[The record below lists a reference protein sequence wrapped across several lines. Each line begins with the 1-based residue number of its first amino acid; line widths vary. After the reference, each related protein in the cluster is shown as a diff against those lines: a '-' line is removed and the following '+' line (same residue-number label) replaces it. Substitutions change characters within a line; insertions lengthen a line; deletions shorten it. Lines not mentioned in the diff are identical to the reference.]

1 MNRPHQS
8 EIKYASD
15 MSEIMKDRT
24 ILDPKAIAEKW
35 QAIIFG
41 IVDHA
46 FEPIVNIHTGAT
58 FGYEALLR
66 NFQAAGFE
74 TVWEFF
80 ESAYKEG
87 VLYQVELMLR
97 EKAIEK
103 FCRSGLQERLK
114 LFLNVDNRV
123 LEMPDYQQGST
134 AKILAR
140 YKLPAST
147 ICFEI
152 SEMHRLSGSDAV
164 LRILQLTKSQN
175 YKIAIDDFG
184 TGFSGLQL
192 MYYASADFIK
202 IDRFF
207 ISNISND
214 SKKRFFVAS
223 IINMAHLL
231 GITVIAEGIETEQ
244 EFYICRDL
252 GCDLIQGHYIQKAT
266 TDVREMRIKYDVVEN
281 LVKKDRR
288 KVSQDQDIIYN
299 QSEFIPQIPITAT
312 MEEVFNMFLEYEN
325 YTFFPVTTENNEPV
339 GIVREK
345 DLKAYTYSMYG
356 RQLLKNKSFGKTLRD
371 FVVKCPIVDINTKA
385 EKMLEIFSV
394 GETVEGIIITAQM
407 EYIGFLSAKALLRV
421 LNEKNLIAAR
431 DQNPLTKLPGNML
444 IYGYVSEALAD
455 TQTDYIF
462 VYYDFDNFKPYN
474 DRYGF
479 RNGDRV
485 ILLFAEILQKRF
497 TRENCFVGHI
507 GGDDFFVGF
516 KNLHFEEAHELTVMA
531 VQEFTEGVKPYYNE
545 TDRERGYIESKDR
558 DGKPKRFPLL
568 TVSAAMQ
575 QLPKHR
581 HPLTMDE
588 ISTALAEMKKGAKG
602 TQGGVCAATVYEP
615 LQTLYCSNGL
625 PISRGGTDLPINP
638 TSTKSVTT

>member
-1 MNRPHQS
+1 
-8 EIKYASD
+8 
-15 MSEIMKDRT
+15 MSEILIDRPK
-24 ILDPKAIAEKW
+24 LDPKALAEKW
-35 QAIIFG
+35 RTIIFG
-41 IVDHA
+41 IIDHA

-66 NFQAAGFE
+66 NYQAAGFE
-74 TVWEFF
+74 TIWEFF
-80 ESAYKEG
+80 ESAYTEG
-87 VLYQVELMLR
+87 ALYQVELLLR

-123 LEMPDYQQGST
+123 LEMPDYQQGNT

-140 YKLPAST
+140 YKLPASA

-164 LRILQLTKSQN
+164 MQILHLTKSQN

-184 TGFSGLQL
+184 TGFSGFQL

-252 GCDLIQGHYIQKAT
+252 GCDLIQGHYIQKAST
-266 TDVREMRIKYDVVEN
+266 EVREIKLKYDVVEM
-281 LVKKDRR
+281 LVRKDRR
-288 KVSQDQDIIYN
+288 KVSQDQEIIYN
-299 QSEFIPQIPITAT
+299 QSEYIPQIPITAS
-312 MEEVFNMFLEYEN
+312 MEEVFNKFLEFDN
-325 YTFFPVTTENNEPV
+325 YSFFPVTTESNEPV

-371 FVVKCPIVDINTKA
+371 FIVKCPIVDINTKA

-394 GETVEGIIITAQM
+394 GETVEGIIVTAQM

-421 LNEKNLIAAR
+421 LNEKNLMTAR
-431 DQNPLTKLPGNML
+431 DQNPLTKLPGNTL
-444 IYGYVSEALAD
+444 IYGYVSEALVD
-455 TQTDYIF
+455 IESTYTL

-497 TRENCFVGHI
+497 SRENCFVGHI

-516 KNLHFEEAHELTVMA
+516 KNLDFEDAHELTLMA
-531 VQEFTEGVKPYYNE
+531 IQEFTEGVKPYYDE
-545 TDRERGYIESKDR
+545 SDRSRGFIESKDR
-558 DGKPKRFPLL
+558 DGKSKQFPLL
-568 TVSAAMQ
+568 TVSAAM
-575 QLPKHR
+575 LVIPKHR
-581 HPLTMDE
+581 NPLTTDE
-588 ISTALAEMKKGAKG
+588 ISTTLADMKKGAKG
-602 TQGGVCAATVYEP
+602 TQGGICASTISE
-615 LQTLYCSNGL
+615 L
-625 PISRGGTDLPINP
+625 PS
-638 TSTKSVTT
+638 

>member
-1 MNRPHQS
+1 MSDIVLDQS
-8 EIKYASD
+8 Q
-15 MSEIMKDRT
+15 
-24 ILDPKAIAEKW
+24 LDPKAIAEKW
-35 QAIIFG
+35 RTIVFG
-41 IVDHA
+41 MIDHA
-46 FEPIVNIHTGAT
+46 YEPIVNIHTGAT

-66 NFQAAGFE
+66 NYQAAGFE
-74 TVWEFF
+74 TIWEFF
-80 ESAYKEG
+80 ETAYNEG
-87 VLYQVELMLR
+87 ALHQVELLLR

-114 LFLNVDNRV
+114 LFLNIDNRV
-123 LEMPDYQQGST
+123 FEMSDYHQGNMK
-134 AKILAR
+134 KILER
-140 YKLPAST
+140 YKLPPSA
-147 ICFEI
+147 ICYEI

-184 TGFSGLQL
+184 TGFSGFQV
-192 MYYASADFIK
+192 MYYTSPDFIK

-207 ISNISND
+207 VSSIAND
-214 SKKRFFVAS
+214 SKKRFFVGS
-223 IINMAHLL
+223 IVNMAHLL

-252 GCDLIQGHYIQKAT
+252 GCDLVQGHYIQQAST
-266 TDVREMRIKYDVVEN
+266 SVREIKLKYEVVEK

-312 MEEVFNMFLEYEN
+312 MEEVLNKFLEYEN
-325 YTFFPVTTENNEPV
+325 YTFFPVTTENNEPI

-356 RQLLKNKSFGKTLRD
+356 RQLLMNKSVGKTLKD
-371 FVVKCPIVDINTKA
+371 FIVKCPIVDINTKA
-385 EKMLEIFSV
+385 EKMLEIYAV
-394 GETVEGIIITAQM
+394 EETGEGIIITAQM

-421 LNEKNLIAAR
+421 LNEKNLVMAR
-431 DQNPLTKLPGNML
+431 DQNPLTKLPGNTL

-455 TQTDYIF
+455 IDSTYIL

-485 ILLFAEILQKRF
+485 ILLFSEILQKRF
-497 TRENCFVGHI
+497 LRENCFVGHI

-516 KNLHFEEAHELTVMA
+516 KNLCFEEAHELTSMVL
-531 VQEFTEGVKPYYNE
+531 QEFSEGVKSYYDE
-545 TDRERGYIESKDR
+545 IDRTREFIEAKDR
-558 DGKPKRFPLL
+558 DGTLKTFPLL
-568 TVSAAMQ
+568 TVSAAM
-575 QLPKHR
+575 LEIPKQR
-581 HPLTMDE
+581 SPLTMDE
-588 ISTALAEMKKGAKG
+588 ISTILAILKKNAKDVPSG
-602 TQGGVCAATVYEP
+602 ICAST
-615 LQTLYCSNGL
+615 
-625 PISRGGTDLPINP
+625 INRR
-638 TSTKSVTT
+638 KL

>member
-1 MNRPHQS
+1 M
-8 EIKYASD
+8 SD
-15 MSEIMKDRT
+15 IVTERT
-24 ILDPKAIAEKW
+24 ALDPKAIAEKW
-35 QAIIFG
+35 RTIIFG
-41 IVDHA
+41 IIDHA

-66 NFQAAGFE
+66 NYQAAGFE
-74 TVWEFF
+74 TIWEFF
-80 ESAYKEG
+80 ETAYKEG
-87 VLYQVELMLR
+87 ALYQVELLLR

-103 FCRSGLQERLK
+103 FCRSGLQERIK

-123 LEMPDYQQGST
+123 LEMSDYQQGNT

-140 YKLPAST
+140 YKLPASA

-164 LRILQLTKSQN
+164 MQILHLTKSQN

-184 TGFSGLQL
+184 TGFSGFQL
-192 MYYASADFIK
+192 MYYASPDFIK

-231 GITVIAEGIETEQ
+231 GISVIAEGIETEQ

-266 TDVREMRIKYDVVEN
+266 TDIREMKTKYEVVEM
-281 LVKKDRR
+281 LVRKDRR
-288 KVSQDQDIIYN
+288 KVSQDQEIIYN
-299 QSEFIPQIPITAT
+299 QSEYIPQIPITAT
-312 MEEVFNMFLEYEN
+312 MEEVFNKFLEFDN
-325 YTFFPVTTENNEPV
+325 YSFFPVTTENNEPV

-371 FVVKCPIVDINTKA
+371 FIIKCPIVDINTKA

-394 GETVEGIIITAQM
+394 GETVEGIIVTAQM

-421 LNEKNLIAAR
+421 LNEKNLMAAR
-431 DQNPLTKLPGNML
+431 DQNPLTKLPGNTL
-444 IYGYVSEALAD
+444 IYGYVSEALVD
-455 TQTDYIF
+455 VESDYTL

-485 ILLFAEILQKRF
+485 ILLFSEILQKRF
-497 TRENCFVGHI
+497 SRENCFIGHI

-516 KNLHFEEAHELTVMA
+516 KNLRFEEAYELTAMTI
-531 VQEFTEGVKPYYNE
+531 QEFTEGVKPYYDE
-545 TDRERGYIESKDR
+545 VERTRGYIESKDR
-558 DGKPKRFPLL
+558 DGKLRQFPLL
-568 TVSAAMQ
+568 TVSAAM
-575 QLPKHR
+575 LEIPKHR
-581 HPLTMDE
+581 NPLTMDE
-588 ISTALAEMKKGAKG
+588 ISAVLAEMKKGAKG
-602 TQGGVCAATVYEP
+602 TQGGICASTVNQLP
-615 LQTLYCSNGL
+615 SING
-625 PISRGGTDLPINP
+625 
-638 TSTKSVTT
+638 K

>member
-1 MNRPHQS
+1 M
-8 EIKYASD
+8 SD
-15 MSEIMKDRT
+15 IVTEKT
-24 ILDPKAIAEKW
+24 VLDPKAIAEKW
-35 QAIIFG
+35 RTIILG

-66 NFQAAGFE
+66 NYQAAGFE
-74 TVWEFF
+74 TIWEFF
-80 ESAYKEG
+80 ESAHKEG
-87 VLYQVELMLR
+87 ALYQVELLLR

-123 LEMPDYQQGST
+123 LEMSDYQQGNT

-140 YKLPAST
+140 YKLPASA

-152 SEMHRLSGSDAV
+152 SEMHRISGSDAV
-164 LRILQLTKSQN
+164 MQILHLTKSQN

-184 TGFSGLQL
+184 TGFSGFQL

-252 GCDLIQGHYIQKAT
+252 GCDLIQGHYIQKAST
-266 TDVREMRIKYDVVEN
+266 EVREMKLKYDIVEK
-281 LVKKDRR
+281 LVRKDRR
-288 KVSQDQDIIYN
+288 KVSQDQEIIYN
-299 QSEFIPQIPITAT
+299 QSEYIPQIPITAS
-312 MEEVFNMFLEYEN
+312 MEEVFNKFLEFDN
-325 YTFFPVTTENNEPV
+325 YNFFPVTTENNEPV

-371 FVVKCPIVDINTKA
+371 FIVKCPIVDINTKA

-394 GETVEGIIITAQM
+394 GETVEGIIVTAQM

-421 LNEKNLIAAR
+421 LNEKNLMMAR
-431 DQNPLTKLPGNML
+431 DQNPLTKLPGNTL
-444 IYGYVSEALAD
+444 IYGYVSEALVDTDAD
-455 TQTDYIF
+455 YTL

-497 TRENCFVGHI
+497 ARENCFVGHI

-516 KNLHFEEAHELTVMA
+516 KNLRFEDAHELTTMA
-531 VQEFTEGVKPYYNE
+531 IQEFTEGVKPYYDE
-545 TDRERGYIESKDR
+545 IDRNCGYIESKDR
-558 DGKPKRFPLL
+558 DGKIKRFPLL
-568 TVSAAMQ
+568 TVSAAM
-575 QLPKHR
+575 LEVPKHR
-581 HPLTMDE
+581 NPLTMDE
-588 ISTALAEMKKGAKG
+588 ISATLAEMKKGAKG
-602 TQGGVCAATVYEP
+602 VQGGICAATVN
-615 LQTLYCSNGL
+615 QL
-625 PISRGGTDLPINP
+625 PS
-638 TSTKSVTT
+638 

>member
-1 MNRPHQS
+1 
-8 EIKYASD
+8 
-15 MSEIMKDRT
+15 MSEILIDRSR
-24 ILDPKAIAEKW
+24 LDPKALAEKW
-35 QAIIFG
+35 RTIIFG
-41 IVDHA
+41 IIDHA

-66 NFQAAGFE
+66 NYQAAGFE
-74 TVWEFF
+74 TIWEFF
-80 ESAYKEG
+80 ESAYTEG
-87 VLYQVELMLR
+87 ALYQVELLLR

-123 LEMPDYQQGST
+123 LEMSDYQQGNT

-140 YKLPAST
+140 YKLPASA

-164 LRILQLTKSQN
+164 MQILHLTKSQN

-184 TGFSGLQL
+184 TGFSGFQL

-252 GCDLIQGHYIQKAT
+252 GCDLIQGHYIQKAST
-266 TDVREMRIKYDVVEN
+266 EVREIKLKYDVVEM
-281 LVKKDRR
+281 LVRKDRR
-288 KVSQDQDIIYN
+288 KVSQDQEIIYN
-299 QSEFIPQIPITAT
+299 QSEYIPQIPITAS
-312 MEEVFNMFLEYEN
+312 MEEVFNKFLEFDN
-325 YTFFPVTTENNEPV
+325 YSFFPVTTESNEPV

-371 FVVKCPIVDINTKA
+371 FIVKCPIVDINTKA

-394 GETVEGIIITAQM
+394 GETVEGIIVTAQM

-421 LNEKNLIAAR
+421 LNEKNLMTAR
-431 DQNPLTKLPGNML
+431 DQNPLTKLPGNTL
-444 IYGYVSEALAD
+444 IYGYVSEALVD
-455 TQTDYIF
+455 IESTYTL

-497 TRENCFVGHI
+497 SRENCFIGHI

-516 KNLHFEEAHELTVMA
+516 KNLDFEDAHELTLMA
-531 VQEFTEGVKPYYNE
+531 IQEFTEGVKPYYDE
-545 TDRERGYIESKDR
+545 SDRSRGFIESKDR
-558 DGKPKRFPLL
+558 DGKSKHFSLL
-568 TVSAAMQ
+568 TVSAAM
-575 QLPKHR
+575 LVIPKHR
-581 HPLTMDE
+581 NPLTMDE
-588 ISTALAEMKKGAKG
+588 ISTILADMKKGAKG
-602 TQGGVCAATVYEP
+602 TQGGICASTIS
-615 LQTLYCSNGL
+615 QL
-625 PISRGGTDLPINP
+625 PS
-638 TSTKSVTT
+638 

>member
-1 MNRPHQS
+1 
-8 EIKYASD
+8 
-15 MSEIMKDRT
+15 MSEILTDRHE
-24 ILDPKAIAEKW
+24 IDPKAIAEKW
-35 QAIIFG
+35 RTIIFG
-41 IVDHA
+41 IIDHA

-66 NFQAAGFE
+66 NYQAAGFE
-74 TVWEFF
+74 TIWEFF
-80 ESAYKEG
+80 ESAYNEG
-87 VLYQVELMLR
+87 ALYQVELLLR

-103 FCRSGLQERLK
+103 FCRSGLQERIK

-123 LEMPDYQQGST
+123 LEMSDYQQGNT

-164 LRILQLTKSQN
+164 MQILHLTKSQN

-184 TGFSGLQL
+184 TGFSGFQL

-252 GCDLIQGHYIQKAT
+252 GCDLIQGHYIQKAST
-266 TDVREMRIKYDVVEN
+266 EVRDMKIKYDLVEM
-281 LVKKDRR
+281 LVRKDRR
-288 KVSQDQDIIYN
+288 KVSQDQEIIYN
-299 QSEFIPQIPITAT
+299 QSEYIPQIPITAS
-312 MEEVFNMFLEYEN
+312 MEEVFNKFLEFDN
-325 YTFFPVTTENNEPV
+325 YSFFPVTTENNEPI

-371 FVVKCPIVDINTKA
+371 FIVKCPIVDINTKA

-394 GETVEGIIITAQM
+394 GETVEGIIVTAQM

-421 LNEKNLIAAR
+421 LNEKNLMAAR
-431 DQNPLTKLPGNML
+431 DQNPLTKLPGNTL
-444 IYGYVSEALAD
+444 IYGYVSEALVD
-455 TQTDYIF
+455 IDSEYIL

-497 TRENCFVGHI
+497 SRENCFVGHV

-516 KNLHFEEAHELTVMA
+516 KNLRFEEAHELTAMA
-531 VQEFTEGVKPYYNE
+531 IQEFTEGVKPYYDE
-545 TDRERGYIESKDR
+545 ADRTRGYIESKDR
-558 DGKPKRFPLL
+558 DGKVRTFPLL
-568 TVSAAMQ
+568 TVSAAM
-575 QLPKHR
+575 LEIPKHR
-581 HPLTMDE
+581 NPLTMDE
-588 ISTALAEMKKGAKG
+588 ISATLAEMKKGAKG
-602 TQGGVCAATVYEP
+602 TQGGICASTISK
-615 LQTLYCSNGL
+615 TLS
-625 PISRGGTDLPINP
+625 
-638 TSTKSVTT
+638 

>member
-1 MNRPHQS
+1 
-8 EIKYASD
+8 
-15 MSEIMKDRT
+15 MSEISIERSN
-24 ILDPKAIAEKW
+24 LDLKALVEKW
-35 QAIIFG
+35 QAIVFG
-41 IVDHA
+41 IIDHA

-66 NFQAAGFE
+66 NYQAASFE
-74 TVWEFF
+74 TIWEFF
-80 ESAYKEG
+80 ESAYNEG

-123 LEMPDYQQGST
+123 FEMPDYQKGNT
-134 AKILAR
+134 AKILSR
-140 YKLPAST
+140 YKLPASA
-147 ICFEI
+147 ICLEI
-152 SEMHRLSGSDAV
+152 SEMHRISGSDAV
-164 LRILQLTKSQN
+164 LQILQLTKSQN

-184 TGFSGLQL
+184 TGFSGFQL

-266 TDVREMRIKYDVVEN
+266 TDIREMRIKYEMVEN

-299 QSEFIPQIPITAT
+299 QSEYIPQIPITAS
-312 MEEVFNMFLEYEN
+312 MEEVFNKFLEFDN
-325 YTFFPVTTENNEPV
+325 YSFFPVTTENNEPV

-371 FVVKCPIVDINTKA
+371 FIVKCPIVDINTKA

-394 GETVEGIIITAQM
+394 GETVEGIIMTAQM

-421 LNEKNLIAAR
+421 LNEKNLMTAR
-431 DQNPLTKLPGNML
+431 DQNPLTKLPGNTL
-444 IYGYVSEALAD
+444 IYGYVSEALVD
-455 TQTDYIF
+455 IESSYTL

-497 TRENCFVGHI
+497 SRENCFIGHI

-516 KNLHFEEAHELTVMA
+516 KNLRFEEAHELTAMA
-531 VQEFTEGVKPYYNE
+531 IQEFTDGVKPYYDE
-545 TDRERGYIESKDR
+545 SDRRRGYIESKDR
-558 DGKPKRFPLL
+558 DGKRKNFPLL
-568 TVSAAMQ
+568 TVSAAM
-575 QLPKHR
+575 LVIPKHR
-581 HPLTMDE
+581 NPLTMDE
-588 ISTALAEMKKGAKG
+588 ISATLAEMKKGAKG
-602 TQGGVCAATVYEP
+602 EQGGICASSINERLSEIESGQFY
-615 LQTLYCSNGL
+615 LSNGL
-625 PISRGGTDLPINP
+625 PMSRGGTDLPINP
-638 TSTKSVTT
+638 TNTKSVTR

>member
-1 MNRPHQS
+1 
-8 EIKYASD
+8 
-15 MSEIMKDRT
+15 MSEIVTERPK
-24 ILDPKAIAEKW
+24 LDPKAIADKW
-35 QAIIFG
+35 RTIVFG
-41 IVDHA
+41 IIDHA

-66 NFQAAGFE
+66 NYQAAGFE
-74 TVWEFF
+74 TIWEFF
-80 ESAYKEG
+80 ESAYNEG
-87 VLYQVELMLR
+87 ALYQVELFLR

-123 LEMPDYQQGST
+123 LEMSDYQQGNT

-140 YKLPAST
+140 YKLPASA

-164 LRILQLTKSQN
+164 MQILHLTKSQN

-252 GCDLIQGHYIQKAT
+252 GCDLIQGHYIQKAST
-266 TDVREMRIKYDVVEN
+266 EVRDMKIKYEIVEM
-281 LVKKDRR
+281 LVRKDRR
-288 KVSQDQDIIYN
+288 KVSQDQEIIYN
-299 QSEFIPQIPITAT
+299 QSEYIPQIPITAT
-312 MEEVFNMFLEYEN
+312 MEEVFNKFLEFDN
-325 YTFFPVTTENNEPV
+325 YSFFPVTTENNEPI

-371 FVVKCPIVDINTKA
+371 FIVKCPIVDINTKA

-394 GETVEGIIITAQM
+394 GETVEGIIVTAQM

-421 LNEKNLIAAR
+421 LNEKNLMAAR
-431 DQNPLTKLPGNML
+431 DQNPLTKLPGNTL
-444 IYGYVSEALAD
+444 IYGYVSEALVD
-455 TQTDYIF
+455 IDSDYIL

-497 TRENCFVGHI
+497 SRENCFVGHV

-516 KNLHFEEAHELTVMA
+516 KNIRFEEAQELTA
-531 VQEFTEGVKPYYNE
+531 IAIQEFTEGVKPYYDE
-545 TDRERGYIESKDR
+545 TDRTRGYIESKDR
-558 DGKPKRFPLL
+558 DGKVKIFPLL
-568 TVSAAMQ
+568 TVSAAM
-575 QLPKHR
+575 LEIPKHR
-581 HPLTMDE
+581 SPLSMDE
-588 ISTALAEMKKGAKG
+588 ISTTLAEMKKSAKG
-602 TQGGVCAATVYEP
+602 VQGGICAATVNKLTVMSP
-615 LQTLYCSNGL
+615 
-625 PISRGGTDLPINP
+625 
-638 TSTKSVTT
+638 

>member
-1 MNRPHQS
+1 MPDIVT
-8 EIKYASD
+8 E
-15 MSEIMKDRT
+15 RT
-24 ILDPKAIAEKW
+24 ALDSKAIAEKW
-35 QAIIFG
+35 RTIVFG
-41 IVDHA
+41 IIDHA

-58 FGYEALLR
+58 FGFEALLR
-66 NFQAAGFE
+66 NYQAAGFE
-74 TVWEFF
+74 TIWEFF
-80 ESAYKEG
+80 ETAYKEG
-87 VLYQVELMLR
+87 ALYQVELLLR

-103 FCRSGLQERLK
+103 FCRSGFQERIK

-123 LEMPDYQQGST
+123 LEMSDYQQGNT

-140 YKLPAST
+140 YKMPASA

-164 LRILQLTKSQN
+164 MQILHLTKSQN

-184 TGFSGLQL
+184 TGFSGFQL

-252 GCDLIQGHYIQKAT
+252 GCDLIQGHYIQKST
-266 TDVREMRIKYDVVEN
+266 TDIREMKTKYEVVEM
-281 LVKKDRR
+281 LVRKDRR
-288 KVSQDQDIIYN
+288 KVSQDQEIIYN
-299 QSEFIPQIPITAT
+299 QSEYIPQIPITAT
-312 MEEVFNMFLEYEN
+312 MEEVFNKFLEFDN
-325 YTFFPVTTENNEPV
+325 YSFFPVTTENNEPV

-371 FVVKCPIVDINTKA
+371 FIVKCPIVDINTKA

-394 GETVEGIIITAQM
+394 GETVEGIIVTAQM

-421 LNEKNLIAAR
+421 LNEKNLMAAR
-431 DQNPLTKLPGNML
+431 DQNPLTKLPGNTL
-444 IYGYVSEALAD
+444 IYGYVSEALND
-455 TQTDYIF
+455 VESDYIL

-485 ILLFAEILQKRF
+485 ILLFSEILQKRF
-497 TRENCFVGHI
+497 SRENCFIGHV

-516 KNLHFEEAHELTVMA
+516 KNLRFEEVYELTAMA
-531 VQEFTEGVKPYYNE
+531 IQEFTEGVKPYYDE
-545 TDRERGYIESKDR
+545 VDRAHGYIESKDR
-558 DGKPKRFPLL
+558 DGKLRQFPLL
-568 TVSAAMQ
+568 TVSAAM
-575 QLPKHR
+575 LEIPKHR
-581 HPLTMDE
+581 NPLTMDE
-588 ISTALAEMKKGAKG
+588 ISAVLAEMKKSAKG
-602 TQGGVCAATVYEP
+602 TQGGICGSTVH
-615 LQTLYCSNGL
+615 QL
-625 PISRGGTDLPINP
+625 P
-638 TSTKSVTT
+638 

>member
-1 MNRPHQS
+1 MPEIVTDKAALNPS
-8 EIKYASD
+8 E
-15 MSEIMKDRT
+15 
-24 ILDPKAIAEKW
+24 IAEKW
-35 QAIIFG
+35 KTIVYGII
-41 IVDHA
+41 DHA

-66 NFQAAGFE
+66 NYQAAGFE
-74 TVWEFF
+74 TIWEFF
-80 ESAYKEG
+80 ESAYQEG
-87 VLYQVELMLR
+87 ALYQVELMLR

-103 FCRSGLQERLK
+103 FCRTGLQERIK

-123 LEMPDYQQGST
+123 LEMPDYQQGNT

-140 YKLPAST
+140 YKMPTSA

-152 SEMHRLSGSDAV
+152 SEMHRISGSDAV
-164 LRILQLTKSQN
+164 LQILQLTKSQN

-184 TGFSGLQL
+184 TGFSGFQL

-266 TDVREMRIKYDVVEN
+266 TNVRELKMKYEIVEM
-281 LVKKDRR
+281 LVRKDRR
-288 KVSQDQDIIYN
+288 KISQDQEIIYN
-299 QSEFIPQIPITAT
+299 QSEFIPQIPITAS
-312 MEEVFNMFLEYEN
+312 MEEVFNKFLEFDN
-325 YTFFPVTTENNEPV
+325 YSFFPVTTENNEPI
-339 GIVREK
+339 GIVRER

-356 RQLLKNKSFGKTLRD
+356 RQLLKNKSFGKTLKD
-371 FVVKCPIVDINTKA
+371 FIVKCPIVDINTKA

-394 GETVEGIIITAQM
+394 DETVEGIIVTAQM

-421 LNEKNLIAAR
+421 LNEKNLMAAR
-431 DQNPLTKLPGNML
+431 DQNPLTKLPGNTL

-455 TQTDYIF
+455 VDSYYAL

-497 TRENCFVGHI
+497 ARESCFVGHV

-516 KNLHFEEAHELTVMA
+516 KNLPFDEACELTMMA
-531 VQEFTEGVKPYYNE
+531 IQEFTEGVKPYYDE
-545 TDRERGYIESKDR
+545 ADRERGYIESKDR
-558 DGKPKRFPLL
+558 DGNPKRFPLL
-568 TVSAAMQ
+568 TVSAAM
-575 QLPKHR
+575 LEIPKMR
-581 HPLTMDE
+581 VPLTMDE
-588 ISTALAEMKKGAKG
+588 ISAILADMKKSAKG
-602 TQGGVCAATVYEP
+602 AQGSLCASTIVPAFASEYAKP
-615 LQTLYCSNGL
+615 K
-625 PISRGGTDLPINP
+625 P
-638 TSTKSVTT
+638 TSPNQA

>member
-1 MNRPHQS
+1 
-8 EIKYASD
+8 
-15 MSEIMKDRT
+15 MSEILTDRT
-24 ILDPKAIAEKW
+24 KLDPTALAEKW
-35 QAIIFG
+35 RTIIFG
-41 IVDHA
+41 IIDHA

-66 NFQAAGFE
+66 NYQAAGFE
-74 TVWEFF
+74 TIWEFF
-80 ESAYKEG
+80 ESAYNEG
-87 VLYQVELMLR
+87 MLYQVELLLR

-123 LEMPDYQQGST
+123 LEMPDYQQGNT

-140 YKLPAST
+140 YKLPASA

-164 LRILQLTKSQN
+164 MQILHLTKSQS

-192 MYYASADFIK
+192 MYYASPDFIK

-252 GCDLIQGHYIQKAT
+252 GCDLIQGHYIQKAS
-266 TDVREMRIKYDVVEN
+266 TDVREMKIKYDVVET
-281 LVKKDRR
+281 LVRKDRR
-288 KVSQDQDIIYN
+288 KVSQDQEIIYN
-299 QSEFIPQIPITAT
+299 QSEYIPQIPITAS
-312 MEEVFNMFLEYEN
+312 MEEVFNKFLEFDN
-325 YTFFPVTTENNEPV
+325 YSFFPVTTESNEPV

-371 FVVKCPIVDINTKA
+371 FIVKCPIVDINIKA

-394 GETVEGIIITAQM
+394 GETVEGIIVTAQM

-421 LNEKNLIAAR
+421 LNEKNLMIAR
-431 DQNPLTKLPGNML
+431 DQNPLTKLPGNTL
-444 IYGYVSEALAD
+444 IYGYVSEALVD
-455 TQTDYIF
+455 TESAHIL

-497 TRENCFVGHI
+497 SRENCFVGHI

-516 KNLHFEEAHELTVMA
+516 KNLRFEEAYELTAMA
-531 VQEFTEGVKPYYNE
+531 IQEFTESVKPYYDE
-545 TDRERGYIESKDR
+545 VDRTRGYIESKDR
-558 DGKPKRFPLL
+558 DGRSKYFPLL
-568 TVSAAMQ
+568 TVSAAMLE
-575 QLPKHR
+575 LPKHR
-581 HPLTMDE
+581 NSLSMDE
-588 ISTALAEMKKGAKG
+588 ISTTLAEMKKGAKG
-602 TQGGVCAATVYEP
+602 TQGGICASTI
-615 LQTLYCSNGL
+615 SKL
-625 PISRGGTDLPINP
+625 PS
-638 TSTKSVTT
+638 

>member
-1 MNRPHQS
+1 MPDIVT
-8 EIKYASD
+8 E
-15 MSEIMKDRT
+15 RT
-24 ILDPKAIAEKW
+24 ALDSKAIAEKW
-35 QAIIFG
+35 RTIVFG
-41 IVDHA
+41 IIDHA

-58 FGYEALLR
+58 FGFEALLR
-66 NFQAAGFE
+66 NYQAAGFE
-74 TVWEFF
+74 TIWEFF
-80 ESAYKEG
+80 ETAYKEG
-87 VLYQVELMLR
+87 ALYQVELLLR

-103 FCRSGLQERLK
+103 FCRSGFQERIK

-123 LEMPDYQQGST
+123 LEMSDYQQGNT

-140 YKLPAST
+140 YKMPASA

-164 LRILQLTKSQN
+164 MQILHLTKSQN

-184 TGFSGLQL
+184 TGFSGFQL

-252 GCDLIQGHYIQKAT
+252 GCDLIQGHYIQKST
-266 TDVREMRIKYDVVEN
+266 TDIREMKTKYEVVEM
-281 LVKKDRR
+281 LVRKDRR
-288 KVSQDQDIIYN
+288 KVSQDQEIIYN
-299 QSEFIPQIPITAT
+299 QSEYIPQIPITAT
-312 MEEVFNMFLEYEN
+312 MEEVFNKFLEFDN
-325 YTFFPVTTENNEPV
+325 YSFFPVTTENNEPV

-371 FVVKCPIVDINTKA
+371 FIVKCPIVDINTKA

-394 GETVEGIIITAQM
+394 GETVEGIIVTAQM

-421 LNEKNLIAAR
+421 LNEKNLMAAR
-431 DQNPLTKLPGNML
+431 DQNPLTKLPGNTL
-444 IYGYVSEALAD
+444 IYGYVSEALND
-455 TQTDYIF
+455 VESDYIL

-485 ILLFAEILQKRF
+485 ILLFSEILQKRF
-497 TRENCFVGHI
+497 SRENCFVGHV

-516 KNLHFEEAHELTVMA
+516 KNLRFEEVYELTAMA
-531 VQEFTEGVKPYYNE
+531 IQEFTEGVKPYYDE
-545 TDRERGYIESKDR
+545 VDRAHGYIESKDR
-558 DGKPKRFPLL
+558 DGKLRQFPLL
-568 TVSAAMQ
+568 TVSAAM
-575 QLPKHR
+575 LEIPKHR
-581 HPLTMDE
+581 NPLTMDE
-588 ISTALAEMKKGAKG
+588 ISAVLAEMKKSAKG
-602 TQGGVCAATVYEP
+602 TQGGICGSTVH
-615 LQTLYCSNGL
+615 QL
-625 PISRGGTDLPINP
+625 PS
-638 TSTKSVTT
+638 

>member
-1 MNRPHQS
+1 MIS
-8 EIKYASD
+8 ESQHTPDKPD
-15 MSEIMKDRT
+15 VLMDRT
-24 ILDPKAIAEKW
+24 ELDPRAVAEKW
-35 QAIIFG
+35 RAIVFG
-41 IVDHA
+41 IIDYA

-66 NFQAAGFE
+66 NHQAAGFE

-87 VLYQVELMLR
+87 MLYQVELMLR
-97 EKAIEK
+97 ERAIEK

-123 LEMPDYQQGST
+123 FEMPDYQQGNT
-134 AKILAR
+134 AKVLSQ

-152 SEMHRLSGSDAV
+152 SEMHRLSSSDAV
-164 LRILQLTKSQN
+164 LRILQLTKSQD

-184 TGFSGLQL
+184 TGFSGFQV
-192 MYYASADFIK
+192 MYYASPDFIK

-207 ISNISND
+207 VTSIAND
-214 SKKRFFVAS
+214 SKKRFFVGS
-223 IINMAHLL
+223 IVNMAHLL

-252 GCDLIQGHYIQKAT
+252 GCDLVQGHFIQPAF
-266 TDVREMRIKYDVVEN
+266 TDVRAMRIKYEIVEN

-288 KVSQDQDIIYN
+288 KVSQDQDIIYS

-312 MEEVFNMFLEYEN
+312 MEEVLNKFLEYEN
-325 YTFFPVTTENNEPV
+325 YSFFPVTTENNEPL

-345 DLKAYTYSMYG
+345 DLKAYTYSLYG
-356 RQLLKNKSFGKTLRD
+356 RQLLMNKSFGKTLKD
-371 FVVKCPIVDINTKA
+371 FIVKCPIVDINTRA

-394 GETVEGIIITAQM
+394 GEAVEGIIITAQM

-431 DQNPLTKLPGNML
+431 DQNPLTKLPGNTL
-444 IYGYVSEALAD
+444 IYSYISEALAD
-455 TQTDYIF
+455 TRNDYTF

-497 TRENCFVGHI
+497 SRENCFIGHI

-516 KNLHFEEAHELTVMA
+516 KNFAFEEAHELTAMTI
-531 VQEFTEGVKPYYNE
+531 QEFTEGVRPYYDE
-545 TDRERGYIESKDR
+545 LDRKRGYIESKDR
-558 DGKPKRFPLL
+558 EGNLKRFSLL

-575 QLPKHR
+575 QIPKHR
-581 HPLTMDE
+581 DSLTMDE
-588 ISTALAEMKKGAKG
+588 ISTILAEMKKGAKG
-602 TQGGVCAATVYEP
+602 TQGGICAATVYSVSKDD
-615 LQTLYCSNGL
+615 YDSKGL

-638 TSTKSVTT
+638 TSTRSVIT

>member
-1 MNRPHQS
+1 MPEIVTDKAALNPS
-8 EIKYASD
+8 E
-15 MSEIMKDRT
+15 
-24 ILDPKAIAEKW
+24 IAEKW
-35 QAIIFG
+35 KTIVYGII
-41 IVDHA
+41 DHA

-66 NFQAAGFE
+66 NYQAAGFE
-74 TVWEFF
+74 TIWEFF
-80 ESAYKEG
+80 ESAYQEG
-87 VLYQVELMLR
+87 ALYQVELMLR

-103 FCRSGLQERLK
+103 FCRTGLQERIK

-123 LEMPDYQQGST
+123 LEMPDYQQGNT

-140 YKLPAST
+140 YKMPTSA

-152 SEMHRLSGSDAV
+152 SEMHRISGSDAV
-164 LRILQLTKSQN
+164 LQILQLTKSQN

-184 TGFSGLQL
+184 TGFSGFQL

-266 TDVREMRIKYDVVEN
+266 TNIRELKMKYEIVEMLVR
-281 LVKKDRR
+281 KDRR
-288 KVSQDQDIIYN
+288 KISQDQEIIYN
-299 QSEFIPQIPITAT
+299 QSEFIPQIPITAS
-312 MEEVFNMFLEYEN
+312 MEEVFNKFLEFDN
-325 YTFFPVTTENNEPV
+325 YSFFPVTTENNEPI
-339 GIVREK
+339 GIVRER

-356 RQLLKNKSFGKTLRD
+356 RQLLKNKSFGKTLKD
-371 FVVKCPIVDINTKA
+371 FIVKCPIVDINTKA

-394 GETVEGIIITAQM
+394 DETVEGIIVTAQM

-421 LNEKNLIAAR
+421 LNEKNLMAAR
-431 DQNPLTKLPGNML
+431 DQNPLTKLPGNTL

-455 TQTDYIF
+455 VDSDYAL

-497 TRENCFVGHI
+497 ARESCFVGHV

-516 KNLHFEEAHELTVMA
+516 KNLPFDEACELTMMA
-531 VQEFTEGVKPYYNE
+531 IQEFTEGVKPYYDE
-545 TDRERGYIESKDR
+545 ADRERGYIESKDR
-558 DGKPKRFPLL
+558 DGNPKRFPLL
-568 TVSAAMQ
+568 TVSAAM
-575 QLPKHR
+575 LEIPKMR
-581 HPLTMDE
+581 VPLTMDE
-588 ISTALAEMKKGAKG
+588 ISAILADMKKSAKG
-602 TQGGVCAATVYEP
+602 AQGSLCASTIVPAFASEYAKP
-615 LQTLYCSNGL
+615 K
-625 PISRGGTDLPINP
+625 P
-638 TSTKSVTT
+638 TSPNQA

>member
-1 MNRPHQS
+1 MPDIVT
-8 EIKYASD
+8 E
-15 MSEIMKDRT
+15 RT
-24 ILDPKAIAEKW
+24 ALDSKAIAEKW
-35 QAIIFG
+35 RTIVFG
-41 IVDHA
+41 IIDHA

-58 FGYEALLR
+58 FGFEALLR
-66 NFQAAGFE
+66 NYQAAGFE
-74 TVWEFF
+74 TIWEFF
-80 ESAYKEG
+80 ETAYKEG
-87 VLYQVELMLR
+87 ALYQVELLLR

-103 FCRSGLQERLK
+103 FCRSGFQERIK

-123 LEMPDYQQGST
+123 LEMSDYQQGNT

-140 YKLPAST
+140 YKMPASA

-164 LRILQLTKSQN
+164 MQILHLTKSQN

-184 TGFSGLQL
+184 TGFSGFQL

-252 GCDLIQGHYIQKAT
+252 GCDLIQGHYIQKST
-266 TDVREMRIKYDVVEN
+266 TDIREMKTKYEVVEM
-281 LVKKDRR
+281 LVRKDRR
-288 KVSQDQDIIYN
+288 KVSQDQEIIYN
-299 QSEFIPQIPITAT
+299 QSEYIPQIPITAT
-312 MEEVFNMFLEYEN
+312 MEEVFNKFLEFDN
-325 YTFFPVTTENNEPV
+325 YSFFPVTTENNEPV

-371 FVVKCPIVDINTKA
+371 FIVKCPIVDINTKA

-394 GETVEGIIITAQM
+394 GETVEGIIVTAQM

-421 LNEKNLIAAR
+421 LNEKNLMAAR
-431 DQNPLTKLPGNML
+431 DQNPLTKLPGNTL
-444 IYGYVSEALAD
+444 IYGYVSEALND
-455 TQTDYIF
+455 VESDYIL

-485 ILLFAEILQKRF
+485 ILLFSEILQKRF
-497 TRENCFVGHI
+497 SRENCFIGHI

-516 KNLHFEEAHELTVMA
+516 KNLRFEEVYELTAMA
-531 VQEFTEGVKPYYNE
+531 IQEFTEGVKPYYDE
-545 TDRERGYIESKDR
+545 VDRAHGYIESKDR
-558 DGKPKRFPLL
+558 DGKLRQFPLL
-568 TVSAAMQ
+568 TVSAAM
-575 QLPKHR
+575 LEIPKHR
-581 HPLTMDE
+581 NPLTMDE
-588 ISTALAEMKKGAKG
+588 ISAVLAEMKKSAKG
-602 TQGGVCAATVYEP
+602 TQGGICGSTVH
-615 LQTLYCSNGL
+615 QL
-625 PISRGGTDLPINP
+625 PS
-638 TSTKSVTT
+638 

>member
-1 MNRPHQS
+1 
-8 EIKYASD
+8 
-15 MSEIMKDRT
+15 MSEILMDKASA
-24 ILDPKAIAEKW
+24 LDPQTIAEKW
-35 QAIIFG
+35 RTIVFG
-41 IVDHA
+41 IIDYA

-66 NFQAAGFE
+66 NYQAAGFE

-80 ESAYKEG
+80 ESAYAEG
-87 VLYQVELMLR
+87 ALYQVELLLR

-103 FCRSGLQERLK
+103 FCRSGLQERIK

-123 LEMPDYQQGST
+123 LEMPDYQQGNT

-140 YKLPAST
+140 YKLPPSA

-164 LRILQLTKSQN
+164 MQILHLTKSQN

-252 GCDLIQGHYIQKAT
+252 GCDLIQGHYIQKAST
-266 TDVREMRIKYDVVEN
+266 EVRDMKLKYDIVEA

-288 KVSQDQDIIYN
+288 KISQDQEIIYS
-299 QSEFIPQIPITAT
+299 QSEYIPQIPITAS
-312 MEEVFNMFLEYEN
+312 MEEVFNKFLEFEN
-325 YTFFPVTTENNEPV
+325 YSFFPVTTENNEPI

-371 FVVKCPIVDINTKA
+371 FIVKCPIVDINTKA

-394 GETVEGIIITAQM
+394 DETVEGIIITAQM

-421 LNEKNLIAAR
+421 LNEKNLMAAR
-431 DQNPLTKLPGNML
+431 DQNPLTKLPGNTL
-444 IYGYVSEALAD
+444 IYSFVSEALMD
-455 TQTDYIF
+455 TESDYIL

-479 RNGDRV
+479 RNGDRI
-485 ILLFAEILQKRF
+485 ILLFAEILQKQGL
-497 TRENCFVGHI
+497 RENCFIGHV

-516 KNLHFEEAHELTVMA
+516 KNVCFEKAYELTA
-531 VQEFTEGVKPYYNE
+531 ATVQEFTESVKSYYDE
-545 TDRERGYIESKDR
+545 TDRLRGYIESKDR
-558 DGKPKRFPLL
+558 EGKSKTFPLL
-568 TVSAAMQ
+568 TVSAAM
-575 QLPKHR
+575 LEISKYR
-581 HPLTMDE
+581 SPLTMDE
-588 ISTALAEMKKGAKG
+588 ISTILAEMKKSAKG
-602 TQGGVCAATVYEP
+602 IQGSICAASMHKIIST
-615 LQTLYCSNGL
+615 SNAI
-625 PISRGGTDLPINP
+625 P
-638 TSTKSVTT
+638 

>member
-1 MNRPHQS
+1 MPDIVT
-8 EIKYASD
+8 E
-15 MSEIMKDRT
+15 RT
-24 ILDPKAIAEKW
+24 ALDSKAIAEKW
-35 QAIIFG
+35 RTIVFG
-41 IVDHA
+41 IIDHA

-58 FGYEALLR
+58 FGFEALLR
-66 NFQAAGFE
+66 NYQAAGFE
-74 TVWEFF
+74 TIWEFF
-80 ESAYKEG
+80 ETAYKEG
-87 VLYQVELMLR
+87 ALYQVELLLR

-103 FCRSGLQERLK
+103 FCRSGFQERIK

-123 LEMPDYQQGST
+123 LEMSDYQQGNT

-140 YKLPAST
+140 YKMPASA

-164 LRILQLTKSQN
+164 MQILHLTKSQN

-184 TGFSGLQL
+184 TGFSGFQL

-252 GCDLIQGHYIQKAT
+252 GCDLIQGHYIQKST
-266 TDVREMRIKYDVVEN
+266 TDIREMKTKYEVVEM
-281 LVKKDRR
+281 LVRKDRR
-288 KVSQDQDIIYN
+288 KVSQDQEIIYN
-299 QSEFIPQIPITAT
+299 QSEYIPQIPITAT
-312 MEEVFNMFLEYEN
+312 MEEVFNKFLEFDN
-325 YTFFPVTTENNEPV
+325 YSFFPVTTENNEPV

-371 FVVKCPIVDINTKA
+371 FIVKCPIVDINTKA

-394 GETVEGIIITAQM
+394 GETVEGIIVTAQM

-421 LNEKNLIAAR
+421 LNEKNLMAAR
-431 DQNPLTKLPGNML
+431 DQNPLTKLPGNTL
-444 IYGYVSEALAD
+444 IYGYVSEALND
-455 TQTDYIF
+455 VESDYIL

-485 ILLFAEILQKRF
+485 ILLFSEILQKRF
-497 TRENCFVGHI
+497 SRENCFVGHI

-516 KNLHFEEAHELTVMA
+516 KNLRFEEAHELTAMA
-531 VQEFTEGVKPYYNE
+531 IQEFTEGVKPYYDE
-545 TDRERGYIESKDR
+545 VDRAHGYIESKDR
-558 DGKPKRFPLL
+558 DGKLRQFPLL
-568 TVSAAMQ
+568 TVSAAM
-575 QLPKHR
+575 LEIPKHR
-581 HPLTMDE
+581 NPLTMDE
-588 ISTALAEMKKGAKG
+588 ISAVLAEMKKSAKG
-602 TQGGVCAATVYEP
+602 TQGGICGSTVH
-615 LQTLYCSNGL
+615 QL
-625 PISRGGTDLPINP
+625 PS
-638 TSTKSVTT
+638 